1 MRERSTRRRAKRVE
15 RRAWVVALALSAVIG
30 CATPAQAE
38 HPMVRGTGIV
48 FDLII
53 VRPLGLGE
61 LIFGFIC
68 FAPAALFAGRSIED
82 PWEHFVLQ
90 PYEAT
95 FVRPLGEFDE
105 EY

>member
-1 MRERSTRRRAKRVE
+1 MCERSTERRAKRVGSP
-15 RRAWVVALALSAVIG
+15 AWVVALALSAVIG

-38 HPMVRGTGIV
+38 HPVGKGTGIV

-68 FAPAALFAGRSIED
+68 FAPAALFAGRAVED
-82 PWEHFVLQ
+82 PWEHFVLE